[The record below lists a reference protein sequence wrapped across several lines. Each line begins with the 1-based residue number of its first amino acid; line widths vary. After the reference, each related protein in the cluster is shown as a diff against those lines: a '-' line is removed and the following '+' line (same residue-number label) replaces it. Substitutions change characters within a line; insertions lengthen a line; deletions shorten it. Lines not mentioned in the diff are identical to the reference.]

1 MWESRMQRRV
11 ARPVWRGLGGNVFRK
26 EQRAALPPYATHMLE
41 AGVSLRVIQAC
52 LGHSSIKTTTIY
64 THLTRKTE
72 VQAIEAINQVLDEME
87 W

>member
-1 MWESRMQRRV
+1 VLESGVQ
-11 ARPVWRGLGGNVFRK
+11 K
-26 EQRAALPPYATHMLE
+26 RATAHTLRHSWATHMLE

-52 LGHSSIKTTTIY
+52 LGHSSLKTTMIY

-72 VQAIEAINQVLDEME
+72 VQAIEAVDQILDEME